1 MAHIVLSGLEPSAQ
15 ADLYRVLFGL
25 GHQVSVRDH
34 NDWAEADAVFCNG
47 DSTDYPALLSHLHQ
61 LHPQLPVVVV
71 TRLPES
77 DKWLNALE
85 AGAADYC
92 SAPFEPIQVRWIL
105 SSVLGRAGAACAA

>member
-1 MAHIVLSGLEPSAQ
+1 MAHIVLNGLEPSAQ
-15 ADLYRVLFGL
+15 ADLCRVLFGE
-25 GHQVSVRDH
+25 GHEVSIRDH
-34 NDWAEADAVFCNG
+34 HDWAQADAVFCNG
-47 DSTDYPALLSHLHQ
+47 DSPTYPALLRRVRD
-61 LHPQLPVVVV
+61 LHPDLPVVVV

-105 SSVLGRAGAACAA
+105 SAVLGRRALHCVA